1 MKDLRRFLEESPIAA
16 RVLLPTQTILNRI
29 TLTPEEVSRI
39 VSEGTLRPGGNRT
52 CELEIGGQCVARGRI
67 VRRRGAWF
75 FKVTE
80 MNDGAARPVDEGGS
94 V

>member
-1 MKDLRRFLEESPIAA
+1 MRDLRQFLGESPIAG
-16 RVLLPTQTILNRI
+16 RVSLPTAVILHRL
-29 TLTPEEVSRI
+29 TLTPEDIGRI
-39 VSEGTLRPGGNRT
+39 VTEGALAPVGEPA

-80 MNDGAARPVDEGGS
+80 MNEISGGPSEEGGGT
-94 V
+94 